1 MLALA
6 NTLFSSFGKENFPKV
21 QISCIL
27 LLKYMN
33 KELKMMTE
41 KELELLECLE
51 KNSRLPVDTLAKM
64 LDVDVEEVQMMMKK
78 FEDNNVI
85 VNYVTLIDW
94 TKVTEQEGLTAMIDV
109 KVTPK
114 RDVGFDEIAEK
125 IYRYPEVKSVYLM
138 SGAYDLS
145 IVLEGKTMSEVA
157 GFVAQKLSTLDSVL
171 STTTHFILKKYKHDG
186 IVYEPGEDQDKRMM
200 VTP

>member
-1 MLALA
+1 
-6 NTLFSSFGKENFPKV
+6 
-21 QISCIL
+21 
-27 LLKYMN
+27 
-33 KELKMMTE
+33 MTE

-64 LDVDVEEVQMMMKK
+64 LDIDVEEVQTMMKK
-78 FEDNNVI
+78 FEESKVI
-85 VNYVTLIDW
+85 VNYVTLVDW
-94 TKVTEQEGLTAMIDV
+94 TKVTEKEGLTAMIDV

-157 GFVAQKLSTLDSVL
+157 SFVAQKLSTLDSVL

-186 IVYEPGEDQDKRMM
+186 IVYEQGDNNDKRMM

>member
-1 MLALA
+1 
-6 NTLFSSFGKENFPKV
+6 
-21 QISCIL
+21 
-27 LLKYMN
+27 
-33 KELKMMTE
+33 MTE

-51 KNSRLPVDTLAKM
+51 KDGRLPIDALAKM
-64 LDVDVEEVQMMMKK
+64 LDAEVEEVQEMMEKLEREK
-78 FEDNNVI
+78 VI
-85 VNYVTLIDW
+85 VDYVTLVDW
-94 TKVTEQEGLTAMIDV
+94 TKVKEQEGLTAMIDV

-114 RDVGFDEIAEK
+114 RGVGFDSIAEK

-145 IVLEGKTMSEVA
+145 IVVEGRTMSEVA
-157 GFVAQKLSTLDSVL
+157 SFVAEKLSTLDSVV

-186 IVYEPGEDQDKRMM
+186 IIYGQNDDDKRIV

>member
-1 MLALA
+1 
-6 NTLFSSFGKENFPKV
+6 
-21 QISCIL
+21 
-27 LLKYMN
+27 
-33 KELKMMTE
+33 MTE

-64 LDVDVEEVQMMMKK
+64 LDVDIEEVQMMMKK
-78 FEDNNVI
+78 FEESKVI
-85 VNYVTLIDW
+85 VNYVTLVDW

-157 GFVAQKLSTLDSVL
+157 SFVAQKLSTLDSVL

-186 IVYEPGEDQDKRMM
+186 IVYEQGDNNDKRMM